1 MSEIMNSYEEER
13 EKMASVA
20 MQIVIHAGD
29 GRNLI
34 MEALDCTA
42 AVSYT
47 HLLIDQVPYKGKHA
61 EEITGLLVGRAVDM
75 GYLTDGGTVMV
86 KADGGSARWKQKRE
100 SDIGNG
106 LRRQFEGRMEVEIKV
121 GDDAGA
127 VSYTHLYMNMSS
139 GS

>member
-42 AVSYT
+42 EGKYDQAEDKLKDAKEELRQAHIFQTEIVQSEAAGQKYEYSLLFT
-47 HLLIDQVPYKGKHA
+47 HAHDTVMTVCMEMNLARKM
-61 EEITGLLVGRAVDM
+61 ITMYRELDRRLNV
-75 GYLTDGGTVMV
+75 LEKKDGGRY
-86 KADGGSARWKQKRE
+86 D
-100 SDIGNG
+100 
-106 LRRQFEGRMEVEIKV
+106 
-121 GDDAGA
+121 
-127 VSYTHLYMNMSS
+127 
-139 GS
+139 